1 MLLCLLTITSV
12 DAQNRKPSTNRN
24 SGTARK
30 ATTGRPANTG
40 KPQGTNAANNPQVIF
55 SLPDDKKTEED
66 FLSSMNTQLYRMK
79 KYVEIPST
87 YQFQNENKT
96 ILYKLIFAVRKDD
109 GILVRMLSQSNT
121 DMISY
126 LSSMKLQLGDET
138 INGEMLNKV
147 YLTEDYK
154 INGVRY
160 VDEFFFRT
168 NKLTDKIDLLT
179 VSCIDKDDMNNNV
192 IFQYTLRDIEV
203 RESEGTDFLYQIN
216 DNKLEVLKTDNN
228 SFISSLGF
236 DNQVEEADLDG
247 LNFKVQKVISF
258 NGKICVDFSITNNTN
273 RKKRITF
280 SYNNALPF
288 VVTSI
293 GRKLVGTPNGTH
305 NGDDISIDIEG
316 NSSQNERITFDEK
329 NDEKTSFIQLL
340 HIFDTQSG
348 RSVVFKNLPVEDQPK
363 PHGELKFGM
372 TWSQAR
378 DLGYVYDSQ
387 GGNCTYT
394 VYEGVKFD
402 KCTLAFKDN
411 RIDHVE
417 FVLSGQLASNI
428 FEKLSNSF
436 NKKYTS
442 KTIDKTIVGYDH
454 HDQVKI
460 WVTNNLNYRFILHL
474 NDPFMGSKSITLT
487 IYDYSNK

>member
-12 DAQNRKPSTNRN
+12 DAQNRRPNTNRN

-40 KPQGTNAANNPQVIF
+40 KPQGTIAANNPQVIF
-55 SLPDDKKTEED
+55 SLPDDKNTEED
-66 FLSSMNTQLYRMK
+66 YLSSMNTQLYRMK
-79 KYVEIPST
+79 KYIEIPSP

-96 ILYKLIFAVRKDD
+96 ILYKLIFAVQKDD
-109 GILVRMLSQSNT
+109 GILVMMLSQSNT
-121 DMISY
+121 NMISY
-126 LSSMKLQLGDET
+126 ISSMELQLGDKV
-138 INGEMLNKV
+138 IYGERLNNA
-147 YLTEDYK
+147 YNTEDYK
-154 INGVRY
+154 INGISY
-160 VDEFFFRT
+160 VDEFFFKT
-168 NKLTDKIDLLT
+168 NKLIDKIEQLIIN
-179 VSCIDKDDMNNNV
+179 SIDIDAQNNKV
-192 IFQYTLRDIEV
+192 LFPDTLRDIEV
-203 RESEGTDFLYQIN
+203 RESEGTDFLYQII

-236 DNQVEEADLDG
+236 DNQVNEANLDE
-247 LNFKVQKVISF
+247 LNFKVKKVISF
-258 NGKICVDFSITNNTN
+258 NGKICVDFSITNNTD

-293 GRKLVGTPNGTH
+293 GRKLVGNPSGTLT
-305 NGDDISIDIEG
+305 GDDISIDIEG

-348 RSVVFKNLPVEDQPK
+348 RSVVFKNLPVEDQPR

-372 TWSQAR
+372 TLSQAR

-387 GGNCTYT
+387 GGNCTYA

-411 RIDHVE
+411 RIDHVD

-442 KTIDKTIVGYDH
+442 KTIDKTLVGYDH
-454 HDQVKI
+454 HDQVKM
-460 WVTNNLNYRFILHL
+460 WVTNNSKYGFILHL
-474 NDPFMGSKSITLT
+474 KDPFMGSKSITLT